1 MKNISNWSSSATQPM
16 RSAKTRPPRPPV
28 QHPYQPPPPVVQA
41 PLGPLLPALPPN
53 PPRHPLTTQTQ
64 ALHSTYASRSKTGV
78 TLLVQPILA
87 QASASHLRA
96 SRRTVNY
103 TEPGSGDEFPDAGAI
118 ESDDSDFVASGGT
131 RMSIRQSRSRMATG
145 MNVFN
150 ATTGS
155 SSTPR
160 PAGATPKPDKL
171 ELDKSYLGMIPPAQA
186 IQARLFTP
194 TAHEFLYVISLH
206 TFPIFQFI
214 TVLSTPSSARRKEE
228 HPSSPFVSNSK
239 QRPTES
245 ATALCGTSTRC

>member
-1 MKNISNWSSSATQPM
+1 MKNISNWSSSPTPM
-16 RSAKTRPPRPPV
+16 RSAKSRPPRPPV
-28 QHPYQPPPPVVQA
+28 QHAYQPPPPVVQT
-41 PLGPLLPALPPN
+41 PLVPILPALPPN
-53 PPRHPLTTQTQ
+53 PPRHPLTTHTQ

-78 TLLVQPILA
+78 SLLVQPIIA

-131 RMSIRQSRSRMATG
+131 RMSVRQSRSRMATG

-150 ATTGS
+150 ATAGS

-160 PAGATPKPDKL
+160 PAPTPKPDKL
-171 ELDKSYLGMIPPAQA
+171 ELDKSYLGMVPPAQA

-194 TAHEFLYVISLH
+194 TAHEFLYVISLLI
-206 TFPIFQFI
+206 TPFPSF
-214 TVLSTPSSARRKEE
+214 
-228 HPSSPFVSNSK
+228 NS
-239 QRPTES
+239 
-245 ATALCGTSTRC
+245 

>member
-1 MKNISNWSSSATQPM
+1 MKNISNWSSQPM
-16 RSAKTRPPRPPV
+16 RSAKSRPPRPPV
-28 QHPYQPPPPVVQA
+28 QHVYQPPPPVVQA
-41 PLGPLLPALPPN
+41 PLVPLLPAQPPN

-118 ESDDSDFVASGGT
+118 ESDDSDFIASGGT

-171 ELDKSYLGMIPPAQA
+171 ELDKSYLGMVPPAQA

-194 TAHEFLYVISLH
+194 TAHEFLYVLSLLIP
-206 TFPIFQFI
+206 TIPIFQFM
-214 TVLSTPSSARRKEE
+214 TVLSIPSSARPKEE
-228 HPSSPFVSNSK
+228 PRSSPFVSNSK

-245 ATALCGTSTRC
+245 AIASCGTSTKC